1 MQNNNNNY
9 MKMDTR
15 IISILTILAFNLS
28 TSFANTNVTFTEIR
42 PVERTILHLAP
53 ASPFEADFSDL
64 VPEASASSTII
75 MPVTPKEA
83 TFDEEIY
90 QESIN
95 EDPLLNTLSPSTPK
109 EAGFEEPI

>member
-1 MQNNNNNY
+1 

-15 IISILTILAFNLS
+15 IISLLTILAFNFS

-42 PVERTILHLAP
+42 PVERTIIHLAP
-53 ASPFEADFSDL
+53 ASPGEADFNDL
-64 VPEASASSTII
+64 VPEVNSSNTII

-83 TFDEEIY
+83 TFYDETY

-95 EDPLLNTLSPSTPK
+95 EEPLLKSLSPSTPK
-109 EAGFEEPI
+109 EAGFEENS